1 MILACLADFIMFN
14 RWRACECRTLCTAL
28 FGQEATTLNQ
38 PLVVHGDED
47 GSVRFVPLLVSTPSL
62 SRPHLLFE
70 MKVNA
75 WPRFTAP
82 RGTIRALTDRLIMT
96 LCTRNRLK
104 T

>member
-1 MILACLADFIMFN
+1 MLAYLADYIMFN
-14 RWRACECRTLCTAL
+14 RRRACECRTLCTAL
-28 FGQEATTLNQ
+28 FGQEATALNQ

-62 SRPHLLFE
+62 SRPRLLFE
-70 MKVNA
+70 MKVFA
-75 WPRFTAP
+75 RPRSTTP

-96 LCTRNRLK
+96 LCIRNRLK